1 MVVAMAGDHAN
12 RHAIKEAAKIFIEQ
26 ENEATDPPWREES
39 MASGLA
45 KRAPRR
51 LSWCMDHLAR
61 ARCVIETEIEGLQR
75 MASRLDANFVEAV
88 GILKHTLDH
97 HGKVVIIG
105 VGKSGNIGHKITATL
120 NSTGAT
126 AVVLDSQNALHG
138 DLGLLSDGDAVLAL
152 SYSGETRE
160 LLDLLPFIKR
170 FQVKVIALTG
180 KPGSTLS
187 RLSEVT
193 LDTSV
198 EREACPLNLAPTS
211 SSTAMLAMG
220 DALAMVLL
228 EARGFTEEDFAR
240 YHPGGS
246 LGRALLTR
254 VSDIMRSDAALPT
267 VSEDANVFTALDAM
281 NRARAGACLIID
293 VDGRLAGIFT
303 HGDFARS
310 FRIDPLL
317 GDKPVATL
325 MTRRPITVRS
335 DALAVEVLRTIGEN
349 RIDDIVVLD
358 ETGKAVGLIDT
369 QDLARH
375 RIV

>member
-1 MVVAMAGDHAN
+1 MN
-12 RHAIKEAAKIFIEQ
+12 Y
-26 ENEATDPPWREES
+26 
-39 MASGLA
+39 
-45 KRAPRR
+45 
-51 LSWCMDHLAR
+51 LAR
-61 ARCVIETEIEGLQR
+61 ARDVIETEIHGLRR
-75 MASRLDANFVEAV
+75 MAERLDGTLINAVE
-88 GILKHTLDH
+88 ILQQTLDERR
-97 HGKVVIIG
+97 KIVVVG
-105 VGKSGNIGHKITATL
+105 VGKSGNIGHKIAATF

-170 FQVKVIALTG
+170 FDVRIIALTG
-180 KPGSTLS
+180 KPDSSLS

-211 SSTAMLAMG
+211 SSTAMLVMG

-228 EARGFTEEDFAR
+228 ESRGFTEEDFAR
-240 YHPGGS
+240 FHPGGS

-254 VSDIMRSDAALPT
+254 VSDIMRADLELPT
-267 VSEDANVFTALDAM
+267 VPEGVDVFAALDSM
-281 NRARAGACLIID
+281 NRARAGACLILKP
-293 VDGRLAGIFT
+293 DGSLAGIFT

-310 FRIDPLL
+310 FRNDPLL
-317 GDKPVATL
+317 GEKPVAAL
-325 MTRRPITVRS
+325 MTRHPITVRA
-335 DALAVEVLRTIGEN
+335 DALAVEVLKTIGVN

-358 ETGKAVGLIDT
+358 AGGKPVGLIDT
-369 QDLARH
+369 QDLARLK
-375 RIV
+375 IV

>member
-1 MVVAMAGDHAN
+1 MN
-12 RHAIKEAAKIFIEQ
+12 Y
-26 ENEATDPPWREES
+26 
-39 MASGLA
+39 
-45 KRAPRR
+45 
-51 LSWCMDHLAR
+51 LAR
-61 ARCVIETEIEGLQR
+61 ARDVIETEIHGLRR
-75 MASRLDANFVEAV
+75 MAERLDGTLINAVE
-88 GILKHTLDH
+88 ILQQTLDERR
-97 HGKVVIIG
+97 KIVVVG
-105 VGKSGNIGHKITATL
+105 VGKSGNIGHKIAATF

-170 FQVKVIALTG
+170 FDVRIIALTG
-180 KPGSTLS
+180 KPDSSLS

-211 SSTAMLAMG
+211 SSTAMLVMG

-228 EARGFTEEDFAR
+228 ESRGFTEEDFAR
-240 YHPGGS
+240 FHPGGS

-254 VSDIMRSDAALPT
+254 VSDIMRADLELPT
-267 VSEDANVFTALDAM
+267 VSEGVDVFAALDSM
-281 NRARAGACLIID
+281 NRARAGACLILKP
-293 VDGRLAGIFT
+293 DGSLAGIFT

-310 FRIDPLL
+310 FRNDPLL
-317 GDKPVATL
+317 GEKPVAAL
-325 MTRRPITVRS
+325 MTRHPITVRA
-335 DALAVEVLRTIGEN
+335 DALAVEVLKTIGVN

-358 ETGKAVGLIDT
+358 ASGKPVGLIDT
-369 QDLARH
+369 QDLARLK
-375 RIV
+375 IV